1 MTETSPIQPRVA
13 VVGGGLAGCEAAWQL
28 AAAGLQVSLFE
39 MKPEKFS
46 PAHEQEHLAELVCSN
61 SFRSDDPLSAVGLL
75 KEEMRRAGSLIMEAA
90 ARTRVPAGRALAV
103 DRSLFGE
110 WITSSIS
117 QQSGIDVQRRE
128 ITGLDDPALTGFDRL
143 ILAAGPLASD
153 SLTRSL
159 LERIGQ
165 EDLYFYDAI
174 APIVRADSLNWDK
187 VFWGARYEPESRD
200 YLNCPLDEQEYHD
213 FLQALLQA
221 DTVRTR
227 SFESLVHF
235 EGCLPIETMA
245 ERGEMTLAFGPMK
258 PVGLTDP
265 RTGKRPFAAV
275 QLRAENA
282 AKTMFNLVGFQ
293 TKLTHPE
300 QKRVL
305 RMIPGLEQAEFERL
319 GSIHRNTF
327 VNAPRV
333 LKPDLELKAAPGISL
348 AGQITGV
355 EGYVESAACGL
366 WLGLG
371 TAAELQGR
379 RLGLPPPETA
389 LGGLLGHLQGGRDSF
404 QPMNVTFG
412 LLPPLGVKV
421 KKAKRKQLYLDRA
434 RQAWQTWWP
443 D

>member
-1 MTETSPIQPRVA
+1 MASSGGVQPKVA
-13 VVGGGLAGCEAAWQL
+13 VIGGGLAGCEAGWQL
-28 AAAGLQVSLFE
+28 AKSGIRTTIFE
-39 MKPEKFS
+39 MKPERYS
-46 PAHEQEHLAELVCSN
+46 PAHSDERLAELVCSN

-75 KEEMRRAGSLIMEAA
+75 KEEMRRADSLIMEAA
-90 ARTRVPAGRALAV
+90 ERTRVPAGRALAV
-103 DRSLFGE
+103 DRALFAE
-110 WITSSIS
+110 WVTDRIVQT
-117 QQSGIDVQRRE
+117 SGIDLERRE
-128 ITGLDDPALTGFDRL
+128 ITGLDDPALTGYERL

-153 SLTRSL
+153 PLTRSL

-174 APIVRADSLNWDK
+174 APIVRADSLNWDR
-187 VFWGARYEPESRD
+187 VFWGSRYEPESRD
-200 YLNCPLDEQEYHD
+200 YVNCPLNEGEYHA
-213 FLQALLQA
+213 FRQALLEA
-221 DTVRTR
+221 DTVQTR

-258 PVGLTDP
+258 PVGLIDP
-265 RTGKRPFAAV
+265 RTGRRPFAAV

-305 RMIPGLEQAEFERL
+305 RMIPGLEEAEFERL

-333 LKPDLELKAAPGISL
+333 LTPELALMAAPEIFL

-366 WLGLG
+366 WLGLAQ
-371 TAAELQGR
+371 AADLQGR
-379 RLGLPPPETA
+379 SLGLPPRETA
-389 LGGLLGHLQGGRDSF
+389 LGGLLAYLQGRGEDF

-412 LLPPLGVKV
+412 LLPPLQVKV
-421 KKAKRKQLYLDRA
+421 KKARRKELYLKRA
-434 RQAWQTWWP
+434 REAWEAWWGG
-443 D
+443 